1 VSSDLTS
8 AQPLAESLGRL
19 AIFNDL
25 PADALDA
32 LVSTVRDESVGEGAW
47 LLHEDD
53 ENAGLYVIL
62 EGEVG
67 VVLDGIEL
75 AVLHA
80 GMFFGEISVLLDEP
94 VTAGIVARS
103 PLRCAVIDRSELA
116 PFLLAHPTVALRL
129 LQAEARRLS
138 DTNRWRA

>member
-1 VSSDLTS
+1 MSSDLAS
-8 AQPLAESLGRL
+8 AEPLAESLGRL
-19 AIFNDL
+19 ALFNDL
-25 PADALDA
+25 PAEALEG
-32 LVSTVRDESVGEGAW
+32 LVDTVRDERVGEGAW
-47 LLHEDD
+47 ILHEGDD
-53 ENAGLYVIL
+53 NAGLFVIL

-94 VTAGIVARS
+94 ATAGIVARS

-129 LQAEARRLS
+129 LQAEARRVS
-138 DTNRWRA
+138 DVNRWRA